1 MEDLTEE
8 RNDMEKERYIIK
20 DARDRREMCAIY
32 AENGY
37 SVKMEDVRIG
47 NRACKAVVV
56 WKDKNEGEKK
66 EQ

>member
-1 MEDLTEE
+1 
-8 RNDMEKERYIIK
+8 MEKERYIIK
-20 DARDRREMCAIY
+20 DAKDRREMCAIY

>member
-1 MEDLTEE
+1 
-8 RNDMEKERYIIK
+8 MEKERYIIK
-20 DARDRREMCAIY
+20 DAKDRREMCAIY

-47 NRACKAVVV
+47 NRAFKAVVV
-56 WKDKNEGEKK
+56 WKEEKDGEK

>member
-1 MEDLTEE
+1 
-8 RNDMEKERYIIK
+8 MEKERYIIK
-20 DARDRREMCAIY
+20 DAKDRREMCAIY

-56 WKDKNEGEKK
+56 WKDDKDEGAKK
-66 EQ
+66 E